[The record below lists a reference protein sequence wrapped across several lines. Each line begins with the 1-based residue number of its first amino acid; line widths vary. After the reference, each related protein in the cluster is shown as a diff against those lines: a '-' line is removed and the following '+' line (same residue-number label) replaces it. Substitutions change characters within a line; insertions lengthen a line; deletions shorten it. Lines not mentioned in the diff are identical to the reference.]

1 MMNLTPEQWMIGT
14 LAALM
19 VGITKTGIPGI
30 GILIVPLMALV
41 FGGRLSVGATLP
53 LLIFGDIFAV
63 LWYRQ
68 HARWDNLRSLFPWVI
83 TGIAVGVGLLW
94 YTGVNGSRVDWL
106 NVIIGVIV
114 LSMMLVSVA
123 RRMWGNTLV
132 PSSTAGLVST
142 GVLAGFATTVSNSAG
157 PIMSIYLSGMMRLT
171 KNEFMGTT
179 AWYFFIF
186 NVTKLPLYAFLTWI
200 LPSQP
205 MVNGTTLFFD
215 LLMLPVILIGAFVG
229 KWLLP
234 RISETLFDNVVL
246 VLAGISALKL
256 IFDQFR

>member
-1 MMNLTPEQWMIGT
+1 MINLTLEQWMIGI

-30 GILIVPLMALV
+30 GILIVPLMAIV

-68 HARWDNLRSLFPWVI
+68 HARWDNLRALLPWVI
-83 TGIAVGVGLLW
+83 SGIAIGVGLLW
-94 YTGVNGSRVDWL
+94 YTGIKGGRVDWL
-106 NVIIGVIV
+106 NIVIGAIV
-114 LSMMLVSVA
+114 LLMILVSLA
-123 RRMWGNTLV
+123 RAYWGDKLV
-132 PSSTAGLVST
+132 PSSMVGLVPT

-157 PIMSIYLSGMMRLT
+157 PIMSIYLSGMMKLS
-171 KNEFMGTT
+171 KNEFMGTS

-186 NVTKLPLYAFLTWI
+186 NLTKLPLYAFLTLI

-205 MVNGTTLFFD
+205 MVNGTTLLFD
-215 LLMLPVILIGAFVG
+215 MLMLPMIVIGAFVG

-234 RISETLFDNVVL
+234 RISEGLFDYIVL
-246 VLAGISALKL
+246 ILAGAAALKL
-256 IFDQFR
+256 ILDQIH